1 MTRATL
7 LLAVGLVCVLTLSVS
22 GWSSTEEVSR
32 PGEPISEDFA
42 RTQGWPEALL
52 TLLNDQRRGFGYKP
66 WFSEC
71 PNDVTHYE
79 LRPVDVGDLN
89 RLIRALD
96 RLGHPDARVV
106 LMPGVEPRGLG
117 YAHTMPEDNG
127 VSTVFS
133 IGHQPTL
140 DAWFKR
146 LRDGRFGVHH
156 FKEPP
161 RALPP
166 TLTIYVDNPIMDW
179 ARLDVP
185 ARLRVNSGART
196 QPDQPEPASKPL
208 IDAFIECHGA
218 KVASSTRPANP

>member
-1 MTRATL
+1 
-7 LLAVGLVCVLTLSVS
+7 VLTLSVS
-22 GWSSTEEVSR
+22 GWSSTDVVAQ

-42 RTQGWPEALL
+42 RTRGWPEALL
-52 TLLNDQRRGFGYKP
+52 TLLNDQRRWYGYRP
-66 WFSEC
+66 WFSEH

-96 RLGHPDARVV
+96 QLGHPDAQVV
-106 LMPGVEPRGLG
+106 LMPGGEPRGLG
-117 YAHTMPEDNG
+117 YAHTMPEGNG
-127 VSTVFS
+127 VSAVFS

-140 DAWFKR
+140 DAWFKL

-161 RALPP
+161 KALPP

-179 ARLDVP
+179 ARLEVP
-185 ARLRVNSGART
+185 ARLRVVDGTTRR
-196 QPDQPEPASKPL
+196 PDRPEPASKTQ
-208 IDAFIECHGA
+208 IEAFLERHGA
-218 KVASSTRPANP
+218 KATNPTPSPSH